1 MCKIVE
7 TIFIRELSNS
17 SPAYV
22 LEPSQ
27 VREFGYVLH
36 YKSLSVKS
44 IQDFL
49 SFVISNF
56 YRQSSKIWRF
66 LFWQGYRLVLGLEI

>member
-1 MCKIVE
+1 MQNRRND
-7 TIFIRELSNS
+7 FYQELSNS
-17 SPAYV
+17 SAYV

-56 YRQSSKIWRF
+56 TDKVVKFDVSYFGKVIG
-66 LFWQGYRLVLGLEI
+66 LFWGLK

>member
-56 YRQSSKIWRF
+56 TDKVVKFDVSYFSKVIG
-66 LFWQGYRLVLGLEI
+66 LFWGLN

>member
-7 TIFIRELSNS
+7 RFLSGNYQIARS
-17 SPAYV
+17 AYV

-49 SFVISNF
+49 FVISNF
-56 YRQSSKIWRF
+56 TDKVVKFDVFI
-66 LFWQGYRLVLGLEI
+66 LARL

>member
-7 TIFIRELSNS
+7 TILSGNYQI
-17 SPAYV
+17 ARLHMY
-22 LEPSQ
+22 LNQ
-27 VREFGYVLH
+27 VKSEFGYVLH

-56 YRQSSKIWRF
+56 TDKVVNLTF
-66 LFWQGYRLVLGLEI
+66 LILARL

>member
-36 YKSLSVKS
+36 YKSLSVKEYTRFPFFCD
-44 IQDFL
+44 IKFL
-49 SFVISNF
+49 
-56 YRQSSKIWRF
+56 QTK
-66 LFWQGYRLVLGLEI
+66 

>member
-44 IQDFL
+44 IQDF
-49 SFVISNF
+49 
-56 YRQSSKIWRF
+56 YRQSSKI
-66 LFWQGYRLVLGLEI
+66 

>member
-1 MCKIVE
+1 MQNRRND
-7 TIFIRELSNS
+7 FYQELSNS

-56 YRQSSKIWRF
+56 TDKVVKFDVSYFSKVIG
-66 LFWQGYRLVLGLEI
+66 LFWGLK

>member
-56 YRQSSKIWRF
+56 TDKVVNLTF
-66 LFWQGYRLVLGLEI
+66 LILARL

>member
-22 LEPSQ
+22 FEPSQ

-49 SFVISNF
+49 SFVIPNF
-56 YRQSSKIWRF
+56 YRQSSKI
-66 LFWQGYRLVLGLEI
+66 

>member
-1 MCKIVE
+1 MQNRRND
-7 TIFIRELSNS
+7 FIRNYQI

-49 SFVISNF
+49 FFVISNF
-56 YRQSSKIWRF
+56 TDKVVKFDVSYFSKVIG
-66 LFWQGYRLVLGLEI
+66 LFWGLK

>member
-56 YRQSSKIWRF
+56 YRQSSKIDVSYF
-66 LFWQGYRLVLGLEI
+66 SKVIGLFWGLK

>member
-1 MCKIVE
+1 MQNRRND
-7 TIFIRELSNS
+7 FYQELSNS
-17 SPAYV
+17 SSYV

-44 IQDFL
+44 IQDF
-49 SFVISNF
+49 VISNF
-56 YRQSSKIWRF
+56 TDKVVKFDVSYFGKVIG
-66 LFWQGYRLVLGLEI
+66 LFWGLK